1 MLDVV
6 LVQVLSNE
14 MEHLKK
20 IGMSMNLY
28 KKNIFSNLKKNS
40 LKLGTLFYAV
50 NPYEYMF
57 KDVSDI
63 PKTDVFAQVLNFKIL
78 DLQKFLIIF
87 FFLIKGH
94 ALFLWICNY

>member
-28 KKNIFSNLKKNS
+28 KKNIFSNFKK
-40 LKLGTLFYAV
+40 
-50 NPYEYMF
+50 
-57 KDVSDI
+57 
-63 PKTDVFAQVLNFKIL
+63 
-78 DLQKFLIIF
+78 KFS
-87 FFLIKGH
+87 
-94 ALFLWICNY
+94 